1 MPYAELH
8 CKTNFSFLEG
18 ASHAD
23 ELVVRA
29 EELGYAALAVTDRE
43 SLAGVVRA
51 HIAAKELGLKLL
63 IGAEIQPADAP
74 PVVLWAT
81 DRPSYG
87 RLSRLL
93 TVGRR
98 RAEKGECQLTLAD
111 IAEHAD
117 GLLAGVIGQ
126 DCRDCRGSGV
136 QPRPLALLLA
146 TSSAIAAICW
156 PSCFAAPTTPPSL
169 ERLDCSR
176 QAGPLAAGG
185 GRRRALSRAG
195 PPAAARRADRDPP
208 GHDRRPSWP
217 SSCFPMPS
225 GICDRSTKSPPLFAA
240 CRDALHRTLEIAE
253 RCTFSLDELRYEYP
267 EELAPPGRR
276 RMEYLA
282 RADLGRSAASAI
294 PTAFPTRSAA

>member
-29 EELGYAALAVTDRE
+29 KELGYTALAVTDRE

-63 IGAEIQPADAP
+63 IGAEIHPTDAL

-98 RAEKGECQLTLAD
+98 RAEKGACQLMLAD

-126 DCRDCRGSGV
+126 DSRCGV
-136 QPRPLALLLA
+136 QGSVKTLACYGDIFTDRIYLLA
-146 TSSAIAAICW
+146 ELFRGPDDTAE
-156 PSCFAAPTTPPSL
+156 F
-169 ERLDCSR
+169 ERLIALAKQVR
-176 QAGPLAAGG
+176 LPLAA
-185 GRRRALSRAG
+185 AG
-195 PPAAARRADRDPP
+195 DVHYHTPARQPLHEVLTAIRLGTTVERLAEQRFPNAQR
-208 GHDRRPSWP
+208 HLHRP
-217 SSCFPMPS
+217 
-225 GICDRSTKSPPLFAA
+225 TKSLPPSAA
-240 CRDALHRTLEIAE
+240 CRTP
-253 RCTFSLDELRYEYP
+253 CT
-267 EELAPPGRR
+267 APRK
-276 RMEYLA
+276 
-282 RADLGRSAASAI
+282 S
-294 PTAFPTRSAA
+294 PTAARSPSMSCGTSIPSSWPTKASRRTKFWPI